1 MSVARSP
8 CGSPTAPRG
17 LATTASFQAFWIRG
31 TTGAHVNLKQRLTS
45 TENLLRSIRN
55 GEAFA
60 SGAEGRG
67 DSKKGAQQ
75 GSIWTRRIS
84 LGDIFTGLIRR
95 QKNASTQADEAPA
108 IAQTPAAPRKGAPD
122 RAPASAAPS
131 SATPAAALAA
141 PVPKSAA
148 PKPFWTR
155 QFNFKRSGKALN
167 IGVSVSGPTLCIA
180 VVHNSGPSI
189 AATRR
194 FPMEPDQAPG
204 ESGFA
209 AFWQA
214 CLASMNYAGVAADV
228 WAVLRSADLDLNV
241 LSVPKLAGGKLDAAV
256 YWTLQKEKKFA
267 EAEYILDYLVM
278 GPTADS
284 KTPKLDVLTCLAR
297 RADVERLR
305 DSFREAGTPLAGIT
319 AIPNAFLG
327 LYRRAGAPTGFTLAA
342 NIHVEPDFSAIGLY
356 TKDHLLFSRFIRS
369 GAGSMAD
376 TLVDHFQEQAKPKAM
391 PMDDLEL
398 PLPGAPAPSA
408 SAGGAPL
415 TQQLDGIQA
424 QALLRHVLLGAP
436 KPDFASPGHLLTP
449 AQMIDIIAPAIER
462 LARQVE
468 RTLDYYAS
476 SQQLRCDA
484 LHLSGDIFASDA
496 IAQSLAGQLGF
507 TSVVFDATRI
517 VKGGDT
523 TAPDDRMSMA
533 PALAAA
539 LSPAGKGINLLS
551 NYKVR
556 TAQEAKR
563 AVTSSLILG
572 LAALMLVI
580 GGGGLVLDKRVS
592 AKSRELDAL
601 KTQRAS
607 LGPAVDEA
615 TLLASVN
622 LFKMRQQGLRET
634 TARMLASAALAEI
647 ALRTPEGVRLLSFTV
662 DYPNAEP
669 ADAGAAKAQAPAPA
683 PAKAPPG
690 AESANGSVLVEG
702 IVTGDKAQFDGTL
715 SRFVLDLQTSPLFAA
730 PTVNETGIKE
740 LGSGTQVLYFS
751 LRLGVK

>member
-1 MSVARSP
+1 MRRENSQHLPLFRP
-8 CGSPTAPRG
+8 FG
-17 LATTASFQAFWIRG
+17 LWG

-95 QKNASTQADEAPA
+95 QKNASIQADEVPA
-108 IAQTPAAPRKGAPD
+108 ITQTPAAPSQGAPD
-122 RAPASAAPS
+122 GATVSAAPP
-131 SATPAAALAA
+131 SAIPAAALAA
-141 PVPKSAA
+141 PAPKSAA

-155 QFNFKRSGKALN
+155 QFNFKRNGKALN
-167 IGVSVSGPTLCIA
+167 IGVSISGPTLCLA
-180 VVHNSGPSI
+180 VVHNSGPTI

-214 CLASMNYAGVAADV
+214 CLASMDYSGVAADV
-228 WAVLRSADLDLNV
+228 WVVLRSADLDLNV

-305 DSFREAGTPLAGIT
+305 DSFREAGTPLAGVT

-376 TLVDHFQEQAKPKAM
+376 TLVDHFQEQAKPKTV

-408 SAGGAPL
+408 PTAAPL
-415 TQQLDGIQA
+415 TLQLDGIQA

-436 KPDFASPGHLLTP
+436 KPDFATPGHLLTP
-449 AQMIDIIAPAIER
+449 TQMIDIIAPAIER

-484 LHLSGDIFASDA
+484 LHLSGDIFASNA

-507 TSVVFDATRI
+507 TPVVFDATRI

-539 LSPAGKGINLLS
+539 LSPVGKGINLLS

-580 GGGGLVLDKRVS
+580 GGGGLVLDKRVT
-592 AKSRELDAL
+592 AKHRELDTL

-634 TARMLASAALAEI
+634 SARMLASAALAEI
-647 ALRTPEGVRLLSFTV
+647 SLRVPENVRILSLAV
-662 DYPNAEP
+662 EYPNAEG
-669 ADAGAAKAQAPAPA
+669 ATAGAAKAQD
-683 PAKAPPG
+683 PAKSAPG
-690 AESANGSVLVEG
+690 AETANGSVFVEG
-702 IVTGDKAQFDGTL
+702 IVTGDKTQFDGTL

-740 LGSGTQVLYFS
+740 LGSGTQVLYFGM
-751 LRLGVK
+751 RLGVK